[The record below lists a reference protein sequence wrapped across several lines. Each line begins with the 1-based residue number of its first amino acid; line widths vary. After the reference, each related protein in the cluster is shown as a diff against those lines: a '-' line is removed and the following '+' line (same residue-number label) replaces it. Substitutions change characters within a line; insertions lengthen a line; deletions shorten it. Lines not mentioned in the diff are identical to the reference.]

1 MASMFLNRNLIGDF
15 WFLIGEKL
23 GESTKR
29 YCCALLTGLLVTASL
44 FFLMQSLISGSDIE
58 VTEPTAAAN
67 LTFVRLVEDRDVIVD
82 DPKLEPPPVPEVQPA
97 TKLVIPVSPGGRY
110 DEIGP
115 RDVPPPFSHQVT
127 VGVTDGGIL
136 PVVTVAPTYPRR
148 MAARGIEGWVLLEFS
163 VDQLGRVQNPQVI
176 DARPTGGFSKAA
188 IDAVLR
194 YKYKPK
200 VFDGK
205 AAWVHGV
212 QTRMVFQLDNG

>member
-1 MASMFLNRNLIGDF
+1 MLFNRNLIADF
-15 WFLIGEKL
+15 WSLIGEKL
-23 GESTKR
+23 GESIKR
-29 YCCALLTGLLVTASL
+29 YCWALLTGSLVAASL
-44 FFLMQSLISGSDIE
+44 FFLMQSLISGSDIK
-58 VTEPTAAAN
+58 VTDSTTAAD
-67 LTFVRLVEDRDVIVD
+67 LTFVRMVEDRDVIVD
-82 DPKLEPPPVPEVQPA
+82 EPKLEPPPVPEAQPP
-97 TKLVIPVSPGGRY
+97 TKLVIPVSPGGGY
-110 DEIGP
+110 DEIGS
-115 RDVPPPFSHQVT
+115 RDVPPPFLHQVT

-148 MAARGIEGWVLLEFS
+148 MAARGIEGWMLLEFS

-176 DARPTGGFSKAA
+176 DAQPTGGFSNAG

-205 AAWVHGV
+205 ATWVHGV

>member
-1 MASMFLNRNLIGDF
+1 
-15 WFLIGEKL
+15 
-23 GESTKR
+23 
-29 YCCALLTGLLVTASL
+29 
-44 FFLMQSLISGSDIE
+44 LISGSDIE
-58 VTEPTAAAN
+58 VADPTAAAN
-67 LTFVRLVEDRDVIVD
+67 LTIVRLVEDRDVIAD
-82 DPKLEPPPVPEVQPA
+82 KPKLEPPPVPEVQPS
-97 TKLVIPVSPGGRY
+97 TKLVIPVSSGGDY

-176 DARPTGGFSKAA
+176 DAQPTGGFGKAA

-205 AAWVHGV
+205 ATWVHGV

>member
-1 MASMFLNRNLIGDF
+1 MLFNRNLIADF
-15 WFLIGEKL
+15 WSLIGEKL
-23 GESTKR
+23 GESIKR
-29 YCCALLTGLLVTASL
+29 YCWALLTGSLVAASL
-44 FFLMQSLISGSDIE
+44 FFLMQSLISGSDIK
-58 VTEPTAAAN
+58 VTDSTTAAD
-67 LTFVRLVEDRDVIVD
+67 LTFVRMVEDRDVIVD
-82 DPKLEPPPVPEVQPA
+82 EPKLEPPPVPEAQPP
-97 TKLVIPVSPGGRY
+97 TKLVIPVSPGGGY
-110 DEIGP
+110 DEIGS

-148 MAARGIEGWVLLEFS
+148 MAARGIEGWMLLEFS

-176 DARPTGGFSKAA
+176 DAQPTGGFSNAG

-205 AAWVHGV
+205 ATWVHGV

>member
-1 MASMFLNRNLIGDF
+1 MASMLFNRNLIADF
-15 WFLIGEKL
+15 WSLIGEKL

-29 YCCALLTGLLVTASL
+29 YFWALVTGLLVTASL
-44 FFLMQSLISGSDIE
+44 FFLMQSLISGSDIK
-58 VTEPTAAAN
+58 VTDPTAAAN
-67 LTFVRLVEDRDVIVD
+67 LTFVRMVEDRDVIVD
-82 DPKLEPPPVPEVQPA
+82 EPKLEPPPVPEAQPP
-97 TKLVIPVSPGGRY
+97 TKLVIPVFPGGGY

-176 DARPTGGFSKAA
+176 DAQPTGGFSNAA

-205 AAWVHGV
+205 ATWVHGV
-212 QTRMVFQLDNG
+212 QTRMVFQLDND